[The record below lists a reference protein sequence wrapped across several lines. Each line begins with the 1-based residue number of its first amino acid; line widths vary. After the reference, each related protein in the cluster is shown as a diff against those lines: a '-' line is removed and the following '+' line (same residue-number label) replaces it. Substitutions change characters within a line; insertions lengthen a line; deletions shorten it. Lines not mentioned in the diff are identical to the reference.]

1 MFSRILV
8 IPFVKGARES
18 SLTERLAQQEL
29 ELEAKKKARKS
40 VGEILE
46 LCKDF
51 ENIKD
56 DNLFQEVDE
65 LLKDVHLDP
74 RSMMNYGLLLYSTGK
89 VRPIK
94 VKVTH
99 PISKFN

>member
-29 ELEAKKKARKS
+29 EFEAKKKARKS
-40 VGEILE
+40 VGEIHE

-65 LLKDVHLDP
+65 LLKDP
-74 RSMMNYGLLLYSTGK
+74 RSKMNYGLLLYSTGK

>member
-8 IPFVKGARES
+8 IPVVKGARES

-29 ELEAKKKARKS
+29 EFEAKKKARKS
-40 VGEILE
+40 VGKILE

-56 DNLFQEVDE
+56 DYLFQEVDE
-65 LLKDVHLDP
+65 LLKEVHLDP
-74 RSMMNYGLLLYSTGK
+74 RSKMNYGLLLYSTGK